1 MKNLR
6 ILKKN
11 ASDENAKG
19 AVHWLYRPKYPQV
32 PLKIGTFGYLDA
44 AADKEVA
51 CFCLEQRLSSTPS
64 SASSSHYVAQ
74 ALQIKAQGEAERLIK
89 G

>member
-1 MKNLR
+1 M
-6 ILKKN
+6 I
-11 ASDENAKG
+11 NAKG
-19 AVHWLYRPKYPQV
+19 SVLWLYRPEYPQI
-32 PLKIGTFGYLDA
+32 PFKIGTFEYLDA

-51 CFCLEQRLSSTPS
+51 CFCLEQRLSSTPL

-74 ALQIKAQGEAERLIK
+74 ALQIKAQGEAERLIE